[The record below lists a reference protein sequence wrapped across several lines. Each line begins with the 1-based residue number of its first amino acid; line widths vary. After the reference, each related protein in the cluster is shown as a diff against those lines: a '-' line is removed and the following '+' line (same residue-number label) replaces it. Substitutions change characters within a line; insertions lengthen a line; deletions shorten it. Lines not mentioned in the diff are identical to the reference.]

1 MANFGS
7 IRVGFPSENREMWA
21 GGSCCAAEAQF
32 PSYLCYTSANH
43 LTQWSVL
50 LAGAP
55 NTLPLPPLL
64 PVLASISGELKSC
77 FMDGIHG
84 GRCSLITAALHVLL
98 GTDCTARHS
107 PPQHQ
112 TIPIWGCLEYSV
124 VKISRQM
131 QISHSADTMVQS
143 YKCHCNFSFSFF
155 FYPAAYEMC
164 LFWFRTQQQT
174 TEQLW
179 GKFSSEACFCSS
191 CMWPEKVSRVLD
203 SGFHLSWPCHL
214 MFSHCSGREEFHT
227 MCCINVIF
235 KLKLWP
241 CPNFFSFPAYWFF
254 WHFSFWYIHPI
265 ICLGK
270 ILKDGLQYV

>member
-1 MANFGS
+1 MANCGS
-7 IRVGFPSENREMWA
+7 IRVGFPSESRERWA

-43 LTQWSVL
+43 LTQWLVL

-55 NTLPLPPLL
+55 NTLPLLPLL

-98 GTDCTARHS
+98 GTDCTARHP

-131 QISHSADTMVQS
+131 QISHSADTMVQN
-143 YKCHCNFSFSFF
+143 YKCHCNFFFF
-155 FYPAAYEMC
+155 FYPAAYNKSREMC
-164 LFWFRTQQQT
+164 LFLFGTQRQT
-174 TEQLW
+174 TEQL
-179 GKFSSEACFCSS
+179 
-191 CMWPEKVSRVLD
+191 
-203 SGFHLSWPCHL
+203 
-214 MFSHCSGREEFHT
+214 
-227 MCCINVIF
+227 
-235 KLKLWP
+235 
-241 CPNFFSFPAYWFF
+241 
-254 WHFSFWYIHPI
+254 
-265 ICLGK
+265 
-270 ILKDGLQYV
+270 